1 MPAGFKSDK
10 TLKELGLMPTHGVG
24 DADQIINGLCVDSRN
39 VRPGNLFAALPGS
52 TIHGGEF
59 IQYAVR
65 MQAGAVL
72 TDAAGLVFAKRDVGE
87 LKIPYIVVDDPRQ
100 ALAFAAAR
108 YFCAQPSTM
117 TAVTGTNGKTS
128 VANFTRQIWVAL
140 GYEAVN
146 FGTTGVE
153 GAYTEGLKHTT
164 PEPITLH
171 RLLRKLKD
179 EGITHAAMEASSH
192 GLEQRRLDGVYLTVG
207 GFTNFSQD
215 HLDYHKNFD
224 DYFAAKEGLFS
235 RVLPPEGSAVIN
247 TLDPKGVELV
257 AIAKARG
264 QDVITLGDEGADLQI
279 LNTRC
284 DGTGQDLRFSWRG
297 DVHTV
302 RLSLI
307 GAFQAEN
314 VLIAAGMAIA
324 AGALPADVF
333 GVLSGLQTVPGRMQL
348 AATRR
353 NGGHVFVD
361 FAHTPDA
368 LETALKA
375 LRPHV
380 LGRLIVVFG
389 AGGDR
394 DRAKRPLMG
403 KAAVEHAD
411 IVFVTDDNP
420 RSENPGDIRAEIM
433 TACPNANE
441 FGDRA
446 AAILAAVDTLQ
457 AGDALLIA
465 GKGHETGQI
474 IKDQILPF
482 NDAEQASMSVAALD
496 GMGA

>member
-24 DADQIINGLCVDSRN
+24 GADQIITGVCVDSHD
-39 VRPGNLFAALPGS
+39 VRPANLFAALPGS

-87 LKIPYIVVDDPRQ
+87 LKIPFIVVDDPRL
-100 ALAFAAAR
+100 ALALAAAR
-108 YFCAQPSTM
+108 YYCSQPATM

-140 GYEAVN
+140 GCEAVN

-171 RLLRKLKD
+171 RLLCKLKD

-224 DYFAAKEGLFS
+224 DYFAAKAGLFL

-247 TLDPKGVELV
+247 MLDPRGAELV

-264 QDVITLGDEGADLQI
+264 QDVITLGHEGADLRI

-307 GAFQAEN
+307 GAFQTEN

-333 GVLSGLQTVPGRMQL
+333 GVLSGLQTVSGRMQL
-348 AATRR
+348 ATTRG
-353 NGGHVFVD
+353 NGGNVFVD

-420 RSENPGDIRAEIM
+420 RSENPDDIRTEIM
-433 TACPNANE
+433 VACPNANE
-441 FGDRA
+441 LGDRA

-482 NDAEQASMSVAALD
+482 NDTEQASMSVAALD

>member
-1 MPAGFKSDK
+1 MTHK
-10 TLKELGLMPTHGVG
+10 TLQKLGLTPTHGVG
-24 DADQIINGLCVDSRN
+24 GADTVISGICVDSRD
-39 VRPGNLFAALPGS
+39 VRAGDLFAAMPGA
-52 TIHGGEF
+52 TVHGGEF

-72 TDAAGLVFAKRDVGE
+72 TDAAGLDIAKRDVAM
-87 LKIPYIVVDDPRQ
+87 LDIPFIIVDDPRL
-100 ALAFAAAR
+100 ALAQAAAQ
-108 YFCAQPSTM
+108 YFGAQPATM

-128 VANFTRQIWVAL
+128 VANFIRQIWEAL
-140 GYEAVN
+140 GLKAVN

-164 PEPITLH
+164 PEPIRLH
-171 RLLRKLKD
+171 RLLRTLK
-179 EGITHAAMEASSH
+179 EQGVTHAAMEASSH

-215 HLDYHKNFD
+215 HLDYHKSFD
-224 DYFAAKEGLFS
+224 DYFAAKAGLFS

-247 TLDPKGVELV
+247 ILDPKGAALV
-257 AIAKARG
+257 TIAKARG
-264 QDVITLGDEGADLQI
+264 QDVITLGGDDADLQI

-297 DVHTV
+297 EVHTV

-307 GAFQAEN
+307 GGFQAEN
-314 VLIAAGMAIA
+314 VLIAAGMVIA
-324 AGALPADVF
+324 AGAQPADVF
-333 GVLSGLQTVPGRMQL
+333 GVLPGLETVPGRMQL
-348 AATRR
+348 AATRA
-353 NGGHVFVD
+353 NGGNVFVD

-368 LETALKA
+368 LETAIKA

-394 DRAKRPLMG
+394 DRGKRPLMG
-403 KAAVEHAD
+403 KAAEDNAD
-411 IVFVTDDNP
+411 VVFVTDDNP
-420 RSENPGDIRAEIM
+420 RSEKPAAIRAEIM
-433 TACPNANE
+433 AACPNANE

-457 AGDALLIA
+457 TGDALLIA

-474 IKDQILPF
+474 IEDQVLPF

-496 GMGA
+496 GFGV